1 VVCEGRWEQGSR
13 GVAQR
18 GGLDSMAEAAAF
30 TDPLLH
36 EADCPEGWKPDG
48 EDSEGVAK
56 LKSVIVT
63 PAGDG
68 LQETLKVRA
77 MDLRDG
83 IRR

>member
-1 VVCEGRWEQGSR
+1 
-13 GVAQR
+13 
-18 GGLDSMAEAAAF
+18 MAEATF
-30 TDPLLH
+30 TDPLVH

-68 LQETLKVRA
+68 LQEALKVR
-77 MDLRDG
+77 
-83 IRR
+83 